1 MKPMNTFVVIAVFGG
16 VVFGFVLGV
25 VVLSVFQWRGRR
37 HLQTPT
43 SLLVIPQSDEHI
55 DAVAEAWARANG
67 VPAAA
72 PLVARKLRL
81 FQSVEARRAARR
93 WWP

>member
-1 MKPMNTFVVIAVFGG
+1 MNTLTVIELLAGTVL
-16 VVFGFVLGV
+16 GFVLGV
-25 VVLSVFQWRGRR
+25 VVLSVFRWRGRR
-37 HLQTPT
+37 RLLQTPI
-43 SLLVIPQSDEHI
+43 SLSVVPRSDEHI

-81 FQSVEARRAARR
+81 FQAVEARRAARR
-93 WWP
+93 WWS